1 MSKPL
6 FIINL
11 SGMVA
16 KNKKLSEEIG
26 LEVQEV
32 LEKMI
37 DVTINGT
44 R

>member
-1 MSKPL
+1 
-6 FIINL
+6 
-11 SGMVA
+11 MVA
-16 KNKKLSEEIG
+16 KNKKLSQEIG

-37 DVTINGT
+37 DVTINVT